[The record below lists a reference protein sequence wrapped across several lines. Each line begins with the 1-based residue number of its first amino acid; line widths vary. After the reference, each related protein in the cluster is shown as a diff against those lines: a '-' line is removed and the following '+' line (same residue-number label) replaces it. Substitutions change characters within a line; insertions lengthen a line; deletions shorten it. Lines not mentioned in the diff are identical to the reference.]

1 MSIKSPADLRIAIQ
15 LYLEGDKTI
24 CYDIYKYK
32 WYNYY
37 QNIHI
42 KQGSEADVQN
52 EQIFEEIKL
61 THPKLHQEVEEYI
74 DHEIARLNSGAT
86 DYD

>member
-1 MSIKSPADLRIAIQ
+1 MNIKSPADLKIAIE
-15 LYLEGDKTI
+15 LAVNGDEKI
-24 CYDIYKYK
+24 AYNIYKYK

-42 KQGSEADVQN
+42 KQGSAADLEN
-52 EQIFEEIKL
+52 EQIFKELEI
-61 THPKLHQEVEEYI
+61 THPELHREVEEYI
-74 DHEIARLNSGAT
+74 DHEIKRLNLDVA